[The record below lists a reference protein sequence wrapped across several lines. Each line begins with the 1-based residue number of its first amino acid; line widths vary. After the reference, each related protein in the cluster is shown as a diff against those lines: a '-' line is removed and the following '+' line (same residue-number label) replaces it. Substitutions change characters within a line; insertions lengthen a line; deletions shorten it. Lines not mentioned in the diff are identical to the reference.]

1 MKLYTIPYAGGFS
14 FTYQKWRKFLD
25 KGIEL
30 HPIEYPGRGRRFKES
45 MCQTIEQMADN
56 VMNQIVTE
64 EEEYALF
71 GHSMGAY
78 VLLELYSR
86 IYRSNKSLP
95 KHVIISAMNPPHLYN
110 PKGYHL
116 LDNDQFQTKMCEMGG
131 IPPTITQDAEF
142 SEYMFSLLMNDFK
155 AVEDYKTTDD
165 MPLISCDISLFSSE
179 SDISYDNMM
188 QWNQYSSMSCSYY
201 EFEGSHFFINEYV
214 FETVSTINHILRF

>member
-1 MKLYTIPYAGGFS
+1 
-14 FTYQKWRKFLD
+14 
-25 KGIEL
+25 
-30 HPIEYPGRGRRFKES
+30 
-45 MCQTIEQMADN
+45 
-56 VMNQIVTE
+56 
-64 EEEYALF
+64 
-71 GHSMGAY
+71 
-78 VLLELYSR
+78 
-86 IYRSNKSLP
+86 
-95 KHVIISAMNPPHLYN
+95 
-110 PKGYHL
+110 
-116 LDNDQFQTKMCEMGG
+116 MGG